1 MRSKTEWSKET
12 IGDEITIYTSAAHA
26 FGIDA
31 FLLADFAK
39 PKRGERVCDFGAGCG
54 IIPMLL
60 ARTKQP
66 REVVGVEI
74 QPQGVMQF
82 EASVRDSSTAMPVI
96 PVCADLTSRET
107 LKGEQFDLITCNPP
121 YKAAGGGILS
131 EETAEQIARHETMCT
146 LEDLCKTAKRLLR
159 FGGRF
164 CICQRPERLS
174 DAMVLFR
181 QYGIEPKRLRL
192 VCRDKDN
199 APWLFLLM
207 GQRGAKPH
215 LRIEPNFFVYEN
227 GEYTA
232 ETHRI
237 YGGSFEKGE

>member
-12 IGDEITIYTSAAHA
+12 LGESITVYTSAAHA

-31 FLLADFAK
+31 FLLADFAA
-39 PKRGERVCDFGAGCG
+39 PKHGERVCDFGTGCG

-60 ARTKQP
+60 ARTGLP
-66 REVVGVEI
+66 REIVGVEI
-74 QPQGVMQF
+74 QPQGVRQF
-82 EASVRDSSTAMPVI
+82 EASICESQTRMPIV
-96 PVCADLTSRET
+96 PVCADLKARET

-131 EETAEQIARHETMCT
+131 EQTAEQIARHETMCT
-146 LEDLCKTAKRLLR
+146 LEDLCVTAKRLLR

-192 VCRDKDN
+192 VCRDKDS

-215 LRIEPNFFVYEN
+215 LRIEENFFVYEN
-227 GEYTA
+227 GVYTK
-232 ETHRI
+232 ETRRM
-237 YGGSFEKGE
+237 YGESFQMK